1 MLRLQ
6 KVCKS
11 YRLGKEEIPVL
22 RDVDVE
28 VERGAYLAI
37 MGPSGSGKSTL
48 LHILGC
54 LDAPTSGSYWLNG
67 RAVHEADAA
76 ELARIRNQSIGFVF
90 QNFNLLPRLNLAQNV
105 ELPLIYAGIAG
116 AERKRLVQAMMER
129 LGIWERRKH
138 KPHEVSGGQK
148 QRAAIARA
156 LVKTPDFILAD
167 EPTGN
172 LDSDTTREILK
183 LFSALH
189 AEGHSI
195 ILITH
200 EAEVAHAAGSMR
212 ILRDGRLLGAV
223 EGVVEGAVEK

>member
-1 MLRLQ
+1 VSTELIRLE
-6 KVCKS
+6 KLGKS
-11 YRLGKEEIPVL
+11 YQLGKENIPVL
-22 RDVDVE
+22 RDIDLV

-54 LDAPTSGSYWLNG
+54 LDTPTSGRYWLNG
-67 RAVHEADAA
+67 QSVHESSATA
-76 ELARIRNQSIGFVF
+76 LARIRNQSIGFVF

-105 ELPLIYAGIAG
+105 ELPLIYSGVTG
-116 AERKRLVQAMMER
+116 AIRQKRVQAILER

-156 LVKTPDFILAD
+156 LVKNPDFILAD

-172 LDSDTTREILK
+172 LDSDTTGEILK
-183 LFSALH
+183 LFADLH
-189 AEGHSI
+189 REGNSI
-195 ILITH
+195 VLITH
-200 EAEVAHAAGSMR
+200 EADVANAAMEMR
-212 ILRDGRLLGAV
+212 VLRDGRLLKSG
-223 EGVVEGAVEK
+223 EH

>member
-1 MLRLQ
+1 VSTELIRLE
-6 KVCKS
+6 KLGKS
-11 YRLGKEEIPVL
+11 YQLGKENIPVL
-22 RDVDVE
+22 RDIDLL

-54 LDAPTSGSYWLNG
+54 LDTPTSGRYWLNG
-67 RAVHEADAA
+67 QAVHASSAS

-105 ELPLIYAGIAG
+105 ELPLIYSGVTG
-116 AERKRLVQAMMER
+116 AIRQKRVQAILER

-156 LVKTPDFILAD
+156 LVKNPDFILAD

-172 LDSDTTREILK
+172 LDSDTTGEILK
-183 LFSALH
+183 LFADLH
-189 AEGHSI
+189 SEGNSI
-195 ILITH
+195 VLITH
-200 EAEVAHAAGSMR
+200 EADVANAAVEMR
-212 ILRDGRLLGAV
+212 VLRDGRLLKSG
-223 EGVVEGAVEK
+223 EH

>member
-1 MLRLQ
+1 MTAAAMSLLRLE
-6 KVCKS
+6 KVCKG
-11 YRLGKEEIPVL
+11 YRLGKEDIPVL
-22 RDVDVE
+22 RDIDLE

-54 LDAPTSGSYWLNG
+54 LDAPTSGRYWLNG
-67 RAVHEADAA
+67 QAVHEADATA
-76 ELARIRNQSIGFVF
+76 LAWLRNRSIGFVF

-105 ELPLIYAGIAG
+105 ELPLIYSGVPAS
-116 AERKRLVQAMMER
+116 ERKRLVQAMLER

-138 KPHEVSGGQK
+138 RPHEVSGGQK

-156 LVKTPDFILAD
+156 LVKKPDFILAD

-183 LFSALH
+183 LFSALNG
-189 AEGHSI
+189 EGHSI

-200 EAEVAHAAGSMR
+200 EADVAQAAGSMR
-212 ILRDGRLLGAV
+212 ILRDGRLSGAD
-223 EGVVEGAVEK
+223 GK